1 MNFSDPEHLTRL
13 FSYMRMNNHA
23 AILEAERGLLK
34 EEIRTMELE
43 RDAAFASIVAAYEPE
58 LTERRN
64 RLNEIEGKIAGE
76 QVSLF
81 GVVQLTDNFKEG
93 MKIAVKCGTDFDATN
108 GPVKDSAFN
117 AAMNYAAK
125 YPPPQEPTGPVIPCS
140 TDNVKDNEKEEKT
153 DGFKS
158 TFNALSDWLES
169 NPEAMYQVPKNAQVV
184 TQDGQ
189 TFFVF
194 KSAGYKAIAERLGFL
209 YRPMLDGS
217 KGYMLTP
224 KEYDEVFAKHQKAV
238 KYRKE
243 MKDFKL

>member
-64 RLNEIEGKIAGE
+64 RLAEIDSKIAGE
-76 QVSLF
+76 QVPLF
-81 GVVQLTDNFKEG
+81 GVVQLSDNFKDG
-93 MKIAVKCGTDFDATN
+93 MKIAIKCGTDFDATN
-108 GPVKDSAFN
+108 GPAKESPFN

-125 YPPPQEPTGPVIPCS
+125 YPASQNPIGMVIPCS
-140 TDNVKDNEKEEKT
+140 NEAIEQEK
-153 DGFKS
+153 
-158 TFNALSDWLES
+158 ARLEAKLLEPIES
-169 NPEAMYQVPKNAQVV
+169 LDFLNEYNTPKNAQVV
-184 TQDGQ
+184 TRDGQ

-194 KSAGYKAIAERLGFL
+194 KSAGYKAIAERLGFP

-224 KEYDEVFAKHQKAV
+224 KEYDKVFAEHEKAN

-243 MKDFKL
+243 MKNLTV

>member
-43 RDAAFASIVAAYEPE
+43 RDAAIASIVATITAAYEPE

-64 RLNEIEGKIAGE
+64 RLNEIDSKIAGE
-76 QVSLF
+76 QMGLF
-81 GVVQLTDNFKEG
+81 SVGPITD
-93 MKIAVKCGTDFDATN
+93 KIEIKCGTDFDATN
-108 GPVKDSAFN
+108 GPVKDSPFN

-125 YPPPQEPTGPVIPCS
+125 HPASQEPTGPVIPCF
-140 TDNVKDNEKEEKT
+140 TDNKDTGNEPET
-153 DGFKS
+153 Y
-158 TFNALSDWLES
+158 FNT
-169 NPEAMYQVPKNAQVV
+169 PKNAQVV
-184 TQDGQ
+184 TRDGQ

-217 KGYMLTP
+217 RGYMLTP
-224 KEYDEVFAKHQKAV
+224 KEYDEVFAEHQKAV